1 MNEEIQ
7 CITNEG
13 ETPKNL
19 CSAYRKKII
28 FAYLLDNLLKE
39 RYIIFVKSY
48 TAGSCY
54 IERSISRTLLGL
66 KQFIQFS
73 YYSNYPF
80 FNTH

>member
-1 MNEEIQ
+1 MNEEIK

-19 CSAYRKKII
+19 CSAYTKKIL
-28 FAYLLDNLLKE
+28 FAYLLDNLFKE
-39 RYIIFVKSY
+39 RYIISVKSY
-48 TAGSCY
+48 TAGSRY
-54 IERSISRTLLGL
+54 IERSISRTLLGF

-73 YYSNYPF
+73 YYSNYSF